1 LAGYDWAEVDKFRK
15 AVGKKIPEEMAKQ
28 HVRFVKGCMEYSR
41 MTKDEAEA
49 VWNLFEPFQGYGFNK
64 AHSASYGIIAY
75 YTAYMKANYPVE
87 YMTAMM
93 TADAGDTDKV
103 AVEVNAA
110 REMGIEVLGPDI
122 NESDVHF
129 TVVKKEGSL
138 NGQAIRFGLSAI
150 KNVGEAA
157 VEEIVRVRNRES
169 GIGNQELN
177 SSTGQNSSDTNGQIS
192 VVKPFSSLT
201 DFFYRVDGRK
211 VNKKVLESLI
221 KAGTFDKFGNR
232 AALLAGIDNLRILA
246 EQMKKRKA
254 SGQVELFSSFVEAMD
269 NAGEQKEALRDIFP
283 EVREFTQ
290 EQKLEFEKEL
300 LGFYLTDN
308 PLEGRL
314 ASMELAV
321 THKIKQLNP
330 DLHVGQVVKIG
341 GVVVDCRVV
350 TTKKSNQQMAFAVLE
365 DQTGK
370 IDLVIFPKTY
380 MESKKYWNE
389 DALTLV
395 EGRVEY
401 REEAL
406 SLIVNRVIEVGA
418 DQKNDDNAD
427 RNSDVFANR
436 DENILVIPKGLDRNK
451 LVALNSLLLSRSGD
465 DRLTLIF
472 ENGRNGGRRVR
483 VPFGVDYSKKVQ
495 KEVVE
500 LLKQE

>member
-1 LAGYDWAEVDKFRK
+1 
-15 AVGKKIPEEMAKQ
+15 
-28 HVRFVKGCMEYSR
+28 
-41 MTKDEAEA
+41 
-49 VWNLFEPFQGYGFNK
+49 
-64 AHSASYGIIAY
+64 
-75 YTAYMKANYPVE
+75 
-87 YMTAMM
+87 MTAMM